1 MTKTLI
7 YIAIGLVCTMAVFS
21 CKTKDNTTLSVGEVK
36 YVTAFPKKIEIKAV
50 PVELGEKG
58 MGTDWIANIM
68 DTTLILN
75 RHGGPVYFEA
85 YSTNTHRHTGSFI
98 NKGRG
103 PGEYPESPKILNSN
117 DSLFN
122 LCITDTYS
130 GEIKFTTLNSLIEYD
145 TTGLRKYA
153 PKGAPG
159 GINQLLFIND
169 TLKIYNNKGI
179 VMGKSGPQLESKL
192 SIYNDT
198 TLLRNIPLFDFS
210 HRKKIPDTRILG
222 TSISVSFNSQIL
234 FCAFS
239 AFNQINVYSLS
250 GGENFTIC
258 FSPEKEL
265 YTLAKVEGQSRFSFK
280 EFYSSS
286 TCSDKYLFALYY
298 GYGRYKMEVEKSVF
312 PVIQV
317 FANNGTPVAELS
329 LKEKLQSIKYDPLHH
344 RLYGMTPEETLFYYE
359 LNGIIP

>member
-1 MTKTLI
+1 MTKYLT

-21 CKTKDNTTLSVGEVK
+21 CKSKDNSTLSVGEIK

-58 MGTDWIANIM
+58 MGTNWIANII

-103 PGEYPESPKILNSN
+103 PGEYPESPKILSSN
-117 DSLFN
+117 DSLLN

-130 GEIKFTTLNSLIEYD
+130 GEIKFTTLHSLTEHD
-145 TTGLRKYA
+145 TTCRSKYA

-169 TLKIYNNKGI
+169 TLKIYNNKKI

-198 TLLRNIPLFDFS
+198 ALLRTIPLFDFS
-210 HRKKIPDTRILG
+210 HRNKIPDTRILG
-222 TSISVSFNSQIL
+222 ASISVSFNSQIL

-265 YTLAKVEGQSRFSFK
+265 YTLAKVENQSRFSFK

-286 TCSDKYLFALYY
+286 TCSDTYLFALYY

-317 FANNGTPVAELS
+317 FTNNGTPVAELP

-344 RLYGMTPEETLFYYE
+344 RLYGMTSEEALFYYE